1 MNYPKIYLVLD
12 NCFAIKRWVE
22 PETWGPLIKELGFD
36 YVEASFDNEAD
47 FFYSPQWYLDEWF
60 DRVKAVEAA
69 QNIRVANFFTGYQTY
84 RTAGLAHPNPK
95 MARHML
101 EGWVKPAIERL
112 GARGSGIGF
121 SLHAYPDSVL
131 QDPDLYKE
139 ETRKVS
145 AILSE
150 IGKIAKENG
159 RIPVCVEA
167 MYAPHQTPWTIE
179 GTKNF
184 LRDIYSIDHNPV
196 YTTVDLGHM
205 VGQVRFRKPCR
216 GEIRQSIEAAVKGQT
231 FTEPW
236 LGGDTT
242 YAIWEKAIQN
252 RDAGDAVL
260 NAIEDDMARYP
271 HLFSFDPA
279 DSDPYAWLEQ
289 LACYSPIMHMQ
300 QTNGITSSH
309 AAFTRD
315 NNTAGIIDGARLL
328 RAIAKSYKAEDAAM
342 PPKAEAIYLSFEIFA
357 SNAEH
362 PREIKK
368 KLKETCAYWRQFIP
382 KDGMPLNEL
391 IELLK

>member
-1 MNYPKIYLVLD
+1 
-12 NCFAIKRWVE
+12 
-22 PETWGPLIKELGFD
+22 
-36 YVEASFDNEAD
+36 
-47 FFYSPQWYLDEWF
+47 
-60 DRVKAVEAA
+60 
-69 QNIRVANFFTGYQTY
+69 
-84 RTAGLAHPNPK
+84 
-95 MARHML
+95 
-101 EGWVKPAIERL
+101 
-112 GARGSGIGF
+112 
-121 SLHAYPDSVL
+121 
-131 QDPDLYKE
+131 
-139 ETRKVS
+139 
-145 AILSE
+145 
-150 IGKIAKENG
+150 
-159 RIPVCVEA
+159 
-167 MYAPHQTPWTIE
+167 
-179 GTKNF
+179 
-184 LRDIYSIDHNPV
+184 
-196 YTTVDLGHM
+196 M

-216 GEIRQSIEAAVKGQT
+216 GEIRQSIEAAVKGET

-260 NAIEDDMARYP
+260 NAIETDMARYP

-315 NNTAGIIDGARLL
+315 NNTVGIIDGARLL
-328 RAIAKSYKAEDAAM
+328 RAIAKSYEAEDAAM
-342 PPKAEAIYLSFEIFA
+342 PPKAEAIYLSLKFSHLTLSTQE
-357 SNAEH
+357 NQ
-362 PREIKK
+362 K